1 MPGIQDTA
9 NQQESLGP
17 ALYRAVLENDR
28 KEVRSL
34 LNKGADPN
42 TSCSC
47 GTTCLAK
54 AAEKGHLNIFNLLV
68 TRGASWDTKN
78 KDDESPKDLATRNG
92 NSLVLGKLRTA
103 DLERQDHWFSAARD
117 GQVEKMRDMMDR
129 SGLDPGI
136 QSSAG
141 SRALEIAVDYN
152 QKKVV
157 EFLRDKKTKS
167 GVPLTTLRDE
177 KGRTALQLAEKFG
190 HVEIVGLL
198 LNDILDSSCL
208 YSLKQ

>member
-28 KEVRSL
+28 KE
-34 LNKGADPN
+34 
-42 TSCSC
+42 
-47 GTTCLAK
+47 
-54 AAEKGHLNIFNLLV
+54 
-68 TRGASWDTKN
+68 
-78 KDDESPKDLATRNG
+78 DLATRNG

-198 LNDILDSSCL
+198 LNDILDSSVN
-208 YSLKQ
+208 S